1 MAPLHTHT
9 PPHTPFLLSGGLL
22 SHRPGATFWL
32 RCMASPRLKI
42 CMLIPIWLPRLME
55 VQIGFDCEAL
65 HLSSTLTRTD
75 VQWGRVVSCGS
86 RGVWE
91 VLACARGPTCTR
103 VPVMSRYMYIVIY
116 ILIFL
121 PFLRIFILNGA
132 SIKCIYIY
140 RGQSKA
146 IYCVSKRV
154 SLFFIYILHSQA
166 LISSKWTLIFAFGP
180 VKPPDVS
187 CALLFLLQP

>member
-1 MAPLHTHT
+1 
-9 PPHTPFLLSGGLL
+9 
-22 SHRPGATFWL
+22 
-32 RCMASPRLKI
+32 
-42 CMLIPIWLPRLME
+42 MLIPIWLPRLME

-75 VQWGRVVSCGS
+75 VQWGRVVSSGS

-91 VLACARGPTCTR
+91 VPVCARGPRCTR
-103 VPVMSRYMYIVIY
+103 VPVMSQNIY
-116 ILIFL
+116 IMIFFLIFL
-121 PFLRIFILNGA
+121 PFLRIFIWNCA

-146 IYCVSKRV
+146 IYNVFKHV
-154 SLFFIYILHSQA
+154 SLFSHTFLHSQA
-166 LISSKWTLIFAFGP
+166 LISTKWTLIFAFAP

-187 CALLFLLQP
+187 CALLFLPQP